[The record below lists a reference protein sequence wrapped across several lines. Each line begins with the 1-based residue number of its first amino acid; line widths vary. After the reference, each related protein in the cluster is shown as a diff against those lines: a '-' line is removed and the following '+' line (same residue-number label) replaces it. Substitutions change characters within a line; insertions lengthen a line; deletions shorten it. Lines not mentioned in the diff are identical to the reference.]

1 MCMTPEA
8 YEGSALRGGSTPWGI
23 SDHTTSPPVFPSTIM
38 GDTYHNNLKD
48 EVVVV
53 SVPHDGGW
61 EDWWRGGMGDTY
73 HNNLILVCAT
83 GVSSPPEVTS
93 SPSAT
98 WRVVCGCC
106 PYEGLGHW
114 LGVGG
119 SLGIL

>member
-1 MCMTPEA
+1 MAKSFLLGKSMCMTPEA
-8 YEGSALRGGSTPWGI
+8 YEGSALKGGQYPLGYI

-38 GDTYHNNLKD
+38 GDTYHN
-48 EVVVV
+48 
-53 SVPHDGGW
+53 
-61 EDWWRGGMGDTY
+61 T
-73 HNNLILVCAT
+73 LILVCAT
-83 GVSSPPEVTS
+83 GVLSPPKVTS